1 MYLFGVASELEQAL
15 VYGKLGSGIDDPLPG
30 GAEAGGQHLKVSG
43 EGSYDGGV
51 PFFGHREIGAF
62 VWYTLELLLQT
73 HLPPTLEEDELETQ
87 DNFELLW
94 GDWLSEISVVLTLD
108 LSLSDSA
115 VHLLRGLGG
124 NVLEDGRVVNSEEHS
139 LVVTNWITEG
149 MSTGGGTDNV

>member
-1 MYLFGVASELEQAL
+1 MTPCQEVRRQ
-15 VYGKLGSGIDDPLPG
+15 
-30 GAEAGGQHLKVSG
+30 EANLKVSG
-43 EGSYDGGV
+43 EGSHDGGV

-149 MSTGGGTDNV
+149 TSTGGGTDNV